1 MFVQNMEGYKEKQTR
16 LADIDIKLLFRR
28 ILKILEPNFNSN
40 EELWRN
46 AQKKSVAVQ
55 IKWRKW
61 IRLD

>member
-1 MFVQNMEGYKEKQTR
+1 MEGYKEKQTR

>member
-1 MFVQNMEGYKEKQTR
+1 MEGYKEKHTR
-16 LADIDIKLLFRR
+16 LADTDIKLLFRR
-28 ILKILEPNFNSN
+28 ILKILQPNFISN

-46 AQKKSVAVQ
+46 AQKKPVAVQ